1 MISVITPVLNEED
14 TIAQFL
20 SALADLEGDW
30 EMILVDGG
38 SSDGTVD
45 RIYALRPQ
53 FPRSLTL
60 VTAPRGRG
68 PQMNAGADLA
78 AGEILLFLHVDCSI
92 PPDSVAEIEKACT
105 VPGVAGG
112 GFTQAFP
119 GGNLLVR
126 VICILGNFRVR
137 VTRNFYGDSGIFVK
151 KEIFRDTGGYDRV
164 PFFEDVLLCRNA
176 KKMGRLVVLDRVI
189 LTSPRR
195 FLEKGSF
202 RLTLVYG
209 MAILFHLFGLRP
221 RWLEPVIVER

>member
-1 MISVITPVLNEED
+1 MISVITPVLNEEA
-14 TIAQFL
+14 TINSFL
-20 SALADLEGDW
+20 PALAALRGEW
-30 EMILVDGG
+30 ELILVDGG

-45 RIYALRPQ
+45 RICALRPH
-53 FPRSLTL
+53 FPRPLAL
-60 VTAPRGRG
+60 ITAPRGRG
-68 PQMNAGADLA
+68 SQMNAGAEIA
-78 AGEILLFLHVDCSI
+78 AGEILLFLHADCTI
-92 PPDSVAEIEKACT
+92 PPDSVAAIEKACT

-112 GFTQAFP
+112 GFTQAFS
-119 GGNLLVR
+119 GGGALVR
-126 VICILGNFRVR
+126 ALCTLGNFRVR

-151 KEIFRDTGGYDRV
+151 KEIFRETGGYDRV

-221 RWLEPVIVER
+221 GFLETAIAGR